1 VICVALYTA
10 LALAFATAA
19 EAQPLGRAV
28 ETGEVPWP
36 DPTVGQDVPLD
47 GVRPVSVGVLRSRR
61 APVSVHVT
69 AGGDVAVA
77 QEALRLAERALD
89 ALEFGHG
96 FPPPLPDGARGGDA
110 TLDLYLTDDGPWM
123 DAVVDRLESSPW
135 DRASVFVRIRTTG
148 DRAALRRRVTEGVA
162 RAVVL
167 GAKADHPPAFVAA
180 AGASLARMV
189 TGDAAD
195 PEAVRA
201 FQAAPAR
208 AIFGGWGQGDAA
220 GRGAGMF
227 LDYITA
233 RWDDEAHKL
242 VRSLLVAPVVHT
254 PLGWHRLWDEPDLFD
269 IARRMF
275 RDEPGRLEAALMDF
289 SVGRA
294 LAGTRADADRLTGAD
309 DPTYALRPSRVV
321 RHADLPRWVPA
332 VESLEPTGCAVIEL
346 NLDDAPLRGTVAGWF
361 HGSPWQRWMVRVVR
375 IAGDGRAVRDLGS
388 DVIADGEWSVQ
399 LDLLDGYTRVLFVVL
414 NLGDLTYEPDQPQSA
429 NGFFALNV
437 ARGGR

>member
-1 VICVALYTA
+1 M
-10 LALAFATAA
+10 LAPAA
-19 EAQPLGRAV
+19 VAQPLGRAV
-28 ETGEVPWP
+28 DIGEVPWP
-36 DPTVGQDVPLD
+36 DPIIGQDVPVD
-47 GVRPVSVGVLRSRR
+47 GERPSSVGVIRSPR
-61 APVSVHVT
+61 APVSVHVAN
-69 AGGDVAVA
+69 AGDSAVA
-77 QEALRLAERALD
+77 QEVLRLAERALD

-96 FPPPLPDGARGGDA
+96 LPPCRPDGARGGDA
-110 TLDLYLTDDGPWM
+110 TLDLYLTPEGPAM
-123 DAVVDRLESSPW
+123 DAVVDRLETDPW
-135 DRASVFVRIRTTG
+135 DRATVFVRIRTTD

-167 GAKADHPPAFVAA
+167 GAKADHPTAFVAA

-189 TGDAAD
+189 TNDSAD

-201 FQAAPAR
+201 FQSRPSR
-208 AIFGGWGQGDAA
+208 AIFGAQSEAS

-227 LDYITA
+227 LDYVSA
-233 RWDDEAHKL
+233 RWDDEQHKL

-294 LAGTRADADRLTGAD
+294 LAGTRADGDRLTGGD
-309 DPTYALRPSRVV
+309 DPTYALRPSRIVH
-321 RHADLPRWVPA
+321 HADLPRWVPA
-332 VESLEPTGCAVIEL
+332 EEALEPTGCAVVEL
-346 NLDDAPLRGTVAGWF
+346 NLDDVPLRGTVAGWF

-414 NLGDLTYEPDQPQSA
+414 NLGDMTYEVDQPQSA
-429 NGFFALNV
+429 NGFFAINL
-437 ARGGR
+437 AQGGR

>member
-1 VICVALYTA
+1 MGLALPAA
-10 LALAFATAA
+10 LGLAFATSA

-28 ETGEVPWP
+28 DTGEVPWP
-36 DPTVGQDVPLD
+36 DPVVGQDVPLD
-47 GVRPVSVGVLRSRR
+47 GVRPVSEGVLRSPRV
-61 APVSVHVT
+61 PVSVHLA
-69 AGGDVAVA
+69 AGGDVVVA

-110 TLDLYLTDDGPWM
+110 TLDLYLADDGPAM
-123 DAVVDRLESSPW
+123 EAVVDRLESSPW
-135 DRASVFVRIRTTG
+135 DRASVFVRVRTTG
-148 DRAALRRRVTEGVA
+148 DHALLRRRVTEGVA

-233 RWDDEAHKL
+233 RWDDEEHKL

-254 PLGWHRLWDEPDLFD
+254 PLGWHRLWDEPDVLRHRAAD
-269 IARRMF
+269 VPRRARAPR
-275 RDEPGRLEAALMDF
+275 
-289 SVGRA
+289 GRA
-294 LAGTRADADRLTGAD
+294 DGLLGRPRARGHTRRRRPPHGHRRSHPRA
-309 DPTYALRPSRVV
+309 PALPPRAPRRP
-321 RHADLPRWVPA
+321 
-332 VESLEPTGCAVIEL
+332 
-346 NLDDAPLRGTVAGWF
+346 APLG
-361 HGSPWQRWMVRVVR
+361 P
-375 IAGDGRAVRDLGS
+375 LG
-388 DVIADGEWSVQ
+388 
-399 LDLLDGYTRVLFVVL
+399 
-414 NLGDLTYEPDQPQSA
+414 
-429 NGFFALNV
+429 
-437 ARGGR
+437 